1 MRDVAIIGTGE
12 IPVDEHWTTGIRHLM
27 LEAGLSAMRDAN
39 IESVDAL
46 YVGNMLSG
54 EIAGQS
60 HLGALA
66 VDFMGLDNAEA
77 FKVEAACASGS
88 AALRVGYMAVASGLL
103 DLVLV
108 LGVEKMTDTSGQ
120 ETTAALAAAADAE
133 YEVSQGISFV
143 ALNALLM
150 QRYMYD
156 YGWQREDF
164 ANFAITAHA
173 NGANNPYAMFQR
185 PISAEM
191 YARAP
196 IIATPVG
203 LMDAS
208 PVCDGAAAVVL
219 APAEFARALSPA
231 PVKIKASAVG
241 MAPLAVH
248 DRKDPLALEAARI
261 SSRKAY
267 AQAGIKPEDLDFF
280 ELHDAFTIMAALSL
294 EAAGFAE
301 RGKGVQLALDEEISL
316 KGRVP
321 MATMGG
327 LKARGHPVGA
337 TGIYQVV
344 EAVMQLRGLA
354 GANQIPGARL
364 GMTQNIGGSGATV
377 ITHIFET
384 MS

>member
-27 LEAGLSAMRDAN
+27 LEAGLSALRDAN
-39 IESVDAL
+39 IESVEAL

-156 YGWQREDF
+156 YGWKHEDF

-173 NGANNPYAMFQR
+173 NGANNPFAMFQR

-219 APAEFARALSPA
+219 APADFARALSPA
-231 PVKIKASAVG
+231 PVKIRASAVG

-248 DRKDPLALEAARI
+248 DRKDPLALSAARI
-261 SSRKAY
+261 SSQKAY
-267 AQAGIKPEDLDFF
+267 AQAAIKPEDLDFF

-301 RGKGVQLALDEEISL
+301 RGKGVQLALDNEISL

>member
-1 MRDVAIIGTGE
+1 MRGVAIIGTGQ

-39 IESVDAL
+39 IENVDAV

-66 VDFMGLDNAEA
+66 VDFMGLDSAEA

-88 AALRVGYMAVASGLL
+88 AALRVGTMAVASGLL

-150 QRYMYD
+150 QRYMHD
-156 YGWQREDF
+156 YGWNREDF
-164 ANFAITAHA
+164 ANFAVTAHA
-173 NGANNPYAMFQR
+173 NGANNPFAMFQR

-196 IIATPVG
+196 IIATPIG
-203 LMDAS
+203 WMDAS

-219 APAEFARALSPA
+219 APADFARALSSA

-248 DRKDPLALEAARI
+248 DRKDPLALGAARI
-261 SSRKAY
+261 SSQKAY
-267 AQAGIKPEDLDFF
+267 AQAGIKPADLDFF
-280 ELHDAFTIMAALSL
+280 ELHDAFTIMATLSL

-301 RGKGVQLALDEEISL
+301 RGKGVQLALDNEISL
-316 KGRVP
+316 TGHVP

-364 GMTQNIGGSGATV
+364 GMTQNVGGSGATV

>member
-27 LEAGLSAMRDAN
+27 LEAGLGAMRDAN
-39 IESVDAL
+39 IEDVDAR

-156 YGWQREDF
+156 YGWKREDF

-173 NGANNPYAMFQR
+173 NGANNPFAMFQR

-191 YARAP
+191 YARSP

-248 DRKDPLALEAARI
+248 DRKDPLALGAARI

-280 ELHDAFTIMAALSL
+280 ELHDAFTIMAARSL
-294 EAAGFAE
+294 EAAGYAE
-301 RGKGVQLALDEEISL
+301 RGKGVQLALDNEISL

-337 TGIYQVV
+337 TGVYQVV

>member
-301 RGKGVQLALDEEISL
+301 RGTGVQLALDEEISL

>member
-156 YGWQREDF
+156 YGWKHEDF

-173 NGANNPYAMFQR
+173 NGANNPFAMFQR

-219 APAEFARALSPA
+219 APADFARALSPA
-231 PVKIKASAVG
+231 PVKIRASAVG

-248 DRKDPLALEAARI
+248 DRKDPLALSAARI
-261 SSRKAY
+261 SSQKAY
-267 AQAGIKPEDLDFF
+267 AQAAIKPEDLDFF

-301 RGKGVQLALDEEISL
+301 RGKGVQLALDNEISL

>member
-1 MRDVAIIGTGE
+1 MRDVAIIGIGQ
-12 IPVDEHWTTGIRHLM
+12 IPVDEHWNTGIRHLM
-27 LEAGLSAMRDAN
+27 LDAGIGALRDAN
-39 IESVDAL
+39 LENVDAV

-54 EIAGQS
+54 EIEGQA

-66 VDFMGLDNAEA
+66 VDFIGLGQAEA
-77 FKVEAACASGS
+77 FKVEAACASGA
-88 AALRVGYMAVASGLL
+88 AALRMGYLAVASGVM
-103 DLVLV
+103 DLVMA
-108 LGVEKMTDTSGQ
+108 LGVEKMTDTSGR
-120 ETTAALAAAADAE
+120 ETTAALAGAADAE

-150 QRYMYD
+150 QRYIYE

-164 ANFAITAHA
+164 ANFAVTAHA
-173 NGANNPYAMFQR
+173 NGAHNPYAMFQK
-185 PISAEM
+185 PISAGT

-196 IIATPVG
+196 MISTPVG

-208 PVCDGAAAVVL
+208 PVCDGAAAVIL
-219 APAEFARALSPA
+219 APAEYARTLSPA

-248 DRKDPLALEAARI
+248 DRKDPLALSAARV
-261 SSRKAY
+261 SSQKAY
-267 AQAGIKPEDLDFF
+267 EQAGIQPDDLDFF

-301 RGKGVQLALDEEISL
+301 RGKGVQLALDEEITL
-316 KGRVP
+316 QGRVP

-337 TGIYQVV
+337 TGLYQIV
-344 EAVMQLRGLA
+344 ESVLQLRGLA
-354 GANQIPGARL
+354 GANQIPNARL
-364 GMTQNIGGSGATV
+364 GMTQNIGGSGATI
-377 ITHIFET
+377 ITHILET
-384 MS
+384 MT